1 MATCWRSRRGSSSQ
15 LPASRSSRARSASAA
30 SSTCSLPA
38 MGRQDEGEKIVASNR
53 RARHDYELLEHFEC
67 GIQLTGDEVKSPREG
82 RASLVD
88 CYGRVRGTEV
98 WLEGRHIPAYE
109 QGDKRTHLPLR
120 PRKLLLHRREIDR
133 IAREVNEKGLSL
145 VPLRIYFTHGI
156 AKVEVALAR
165 GKRKYEKR
173 QSIAKREAQREM
185 ERAAGRR
192 R

>member
-1 MATCWRSRRGSSSQ
+1 
-15 LPASRSSRARSASAA
+15 
-30 SSTCSLPA
+30 
-38 MGRQDEGEKIVASNR
+38 MGRQDEGEKVVASNR
-53 RARHDYELLEHFEC
+53 RARHDYELLERFEC
-67 GIQLTGDEVKSPREG
+67 GIQLTGDEVKSLRG
-82 RASLVD
+82 GHASLVD
-88 CYGRVRGTEV
+88 CFGRVRGGEV
-98 WLEGRHIPAYE
+98 WLEGLHIPAYE

-120 PRKLLLHRREIDR
+120 PRKLLLHRREIEQ

-145 VPLRIYFTHGI
+145 IPLRIFFTHGM

>member
-1 MATCWRSRRGSSSQ
+1 
-15 LPASRSSRARSASAA
+15 
-30 SSTCSLPA
+30 
-38 MGRQDEGEKIVASNR
+38 MGRQDEGEKVVASNR
-53 RARHDYELLEHFEC
+53 RARHDYELLERFEC
-67 GIQLTGDEVKSPREG
+67 GIQLTGDEVKSLRG
-82 RASLVD
+82 GHASLVD
-88 CYGRVRGTEV
+88 CFGRVRGSEV
-98 WLEGRHIPAYE
+98 WLEGLHIPAYE
-109 QGDKRTHLPLR
+109 LGDKRTHLPLR
-120 PRKLLLHRREIDR
+120 PRKLLLHRREIEQ

-145 VPLRIYFTHGI
+145 IPLRIYFTHGM

>member
-1 MATCWRSRRGSSSQ
+1 
-15 LPASRSSRARSASAA
+15 
-30 SSTCSLPA
+30 
-38 MGRQDEGEKIVASNR
+38 MGRRDEGEKTVASNR
-53 RARHDYELLEHFEC
+53 RARHDYELLERFEC
-67 GIQLTGDEVKSPREG
+67 GIQLTGDEVKSLRGG
-82 RASLVD
+82 RASLMD
-88 CYGRVRGTEV
+88 CYGRVRDGEL
-98 WLEGRHIPAYE
+98 WLEGMHIPPYE
-109 QGDKRTHLPLR
+109 QGDTRRHVPVR
-120 PRKLLLHRREIDR
+120 ARKLLAHRRQIDE

-145 VPLRIYFTHGI
+145 VPLRVYFVHGL

>member
-1 MATCWRSRRGSSSQ
+1 
-15 LPASRSSRARSASAA
+15 
-30 SSTCSLPA
+30 
-38 MGRQDEGEKIVASNR
+38 MGRQDEGEKVVASNR
-53 RARHDYELLEHFEC
+53 RARHDYELLERFEC
-67 GIQLTGDEVKSPREG
+67 GIQLTGDEVKSLRG
-82 RASLVD
+82 GHASFVD
-88 CYGRVRGTEV
+88 CFGRVRGGEV
-98 WLEGRHIPAYE
+98 WLEGLHIPAYE

-120 PRKLLLHRREIDR
+120 PRKLLLHRREIEQ

-145 VPLRIYFTHGI
+145 IPLRIYFTHGM